1 MRPPLNYTS
10 MFIKQ
15 RFLYLHLLGYVPVI
29 LSVLVLIGWQFN
41 ITVLKSIS
49 AEMTAMN
56 PLTAITFILSGYWLI
71 RFREAKEESVFI
83 EMIIAATVFLV
94 GTLHTF
100 AYLLNLDWLRLDH
113 FLFKNKIESS
123 VINSHIAPITAF
135 LFTLTGFNMLSIN
148 TSQKWILKLRS
159 FFSIVI
165 FTLAYTSIL
174 GYLYGRDSAYRI
186 EGISTIALTTAI
198 LFLFLSA
205 GLFLTNIKAGT
216 PKLFASLLEGS
227 TLLRRSSILILFL
240 PPMLGYFRL
249 KGEHLGLYNTEIGT
263 ELFTIALTLITY
275 ILIYTYANLLNKK
288 QKASMALEKKIS
300 ASERKF
306 RELVASL
313 KEGVGSIDY
322 EGRLI
327 YCNSSYCKILGYA
340 EQELIGKVVI
350 DMIIPQERRKEF
362 YERLENR
369 KKGISEN
376 YQTEI
381 IRKDGEK
388 IVLNIKSNS
397 LMDEQGSRVAYVVSI
412 NDITEEIRQLEDIKA
427 FSSSAAHDLN
437 NPINKIITVVDLVDP
452 STLNEENREFLQMVK
467 ATVLNMKV
475 LTQDL
480 LTFSRLGKQPLEKA
494 DVHLQALVEDVIKQQ
509 QPIDFKGTV
518 QLQNLPNANG
528 NEAALKQLFNNLI
541 SNAFKYSSKKEN
553 PVIEIGSYQK
563 EHQTFYYVKDNGV
576 GLNQE
581 QMKTLFTPFKRYHSK
596 FEGNGL
602 GLAIVK
608 RIIDKHGGTIYAESD
623 TDKGLTFHFT
633 LSHN

>member
-1 MRPPLNYTS
+1 MY
-10 MFIKQ
+10 IKK
-15 RFLYLHLLGYVPVI
+15 RLVYLRILGYTLMLI
-29 LSVLVLIGWQFN
+29 AISVLIGWQFN
-41 ITVLKSIS
+41 ITLLKSITP
-49 AEMTAMN
+49 EMTAMN
-56 PLTAITFILSGYWLI
+56 PVTAITFILSGFWLMG
-71 RFREAKEESVFI
+71 FRESKQIPGFTKL
-83 EMIIAATVFLV
+83 IIAAAIFLI
-94 GTLHTF
+94 GTLHSL
-100 AYLLNLDWLRLDH
+100 AYLLHIDWIRFDH

-123 VINSHIAPITAF
+123 SINAHMAPITAV
-135 LFTLTGFNMLSIN
+135 LFTLSGFNMLTIQSN
-148 TSQKWILKLRS
+148 QKWILKLRS

-165 FTLAYTSIL
+165 FIVLYASIL
-174 GYLYGRDSAYRI
+174 GYIYGRDSAYRV
-186 EGISTIALTTAI
+186 EGISTIALNTAI
-198 LFLFLSA
+198 LFLLLST

-227 TLLRRSSILILFL
+227 TLLRRSTLLILIL
-240 PPMLGYFRL
+240 PPLLGYFRL
-249 KGEHLGLYNTEIGT
+249 KGEHLGLYDTEMGT
-263 ELFTIALTLITY
+263 ELYTIALTIIAY

-288 QKASMALEKKIS
+288 QKISIALEKKLS
-300 ASERKF
+300 ESERKF
-306 RELVASL
+306 RELINSL
-313 KEGVGSIDY
+313 KEGVASINF
-322 EGRLI
+322 EGKVL
-327 YCNSSYCKILGYA
+327 YCNPSFCKILGYS
-340 EQELIGKVVI
+340 EQELIGQVLLEI
-350 DMIIPQERRKEF
+350 IIPIEKRKEF
-362 YERLENR
+362 YERLAKR
-369 KKGISEN
+369 KDGELN
-376 YQTEI
+376 DDFQTEV

-388 IVLNIKSNS
+388 IIIDTKSNS
-397 LMDEQGSRVAYVVSI
+397 LFDENGSRIAFIMSI

-437 NPINKIITVVDLVDP
+437 NPINKIMTVVDLVDP

-467 ATVLNMKV
+467 STVLNMKV

-494 DVHLQALVEDVIKQQ
+494 DVDIQVLVSEVIKQQ
-509 QPIDFKGTV
+509 QPLDFKGTV
-518 QLQNLPNANG
+518 QLYNLPNAYG

-553 PVIEIGSYQK
+553 PAIEIGSYQK

-608 RIIDKHGGTIYAESD
+608 RIVDKHGGTIFAESD